1 MDCIYTQASTTR
13 RSAGIPSLI
22 VGILSSNAEQPS
34 FDTVMCELRAIS
46 ERPAR
51 ISETDGSNLPQVHAL
66 NCIKDIFKSSAFS
79 KRVDVY
85 LTDTLQLA
93 ADSLKS
99 EV

>member
-1 MDCIYTQASTTR
+1 MR
-13 RSAGIPSLI
+13 
-22 VGILSSNAEQPS
+22 
-34 FDTVMCELRAIS
+34 ELREIS
-46 ERPAR
+46 ERPAL

-66 NCIKDIFKSSAFS
+66 NCLKDIFKSSAFS